1 MYKYKILILFIT
13 IGLISFGIYSCT
25 YSPRYT
31 SQNVIYGVASH
42 YGHNDGF
49 HGKRTANGDIYD
61 QNKFTAAHKTL
72 PLNTRI
78 KVTNLDLRN
87 RPTVILQVNDRGPY
101 IDGRDLDC
109 STAAA
114 KKLGFFNQGTANI
127 KIEILE
133 MGDNKYE
140 KK

>member
-1 MYKYKILILFIT
+1 MIKVK
-13 IGLISFGIYSCT
+13 IGLIVFIIGILFLLVYSCT

-31 SQNVIYGVASH
+31 SQTIIYGVASH

-61 QNKFTAAHKTL
+61 QFKLTAAHKTL

-87 RPTVILQVNDRGPY
+87 KPSVILVINDRGPY
-101 IDGRDLDC
+101 IEGRDLDC

-114 KKLGFFNQGTANI
+114 KKLGFFNQGTAKI

-133 MGDNKYE
+133 MGNNKYE

>member
-31 SQNVIYGVASH
+31 SQNIIYGVASH

-49 HGKRTANGDIYD
+49 HGNRTANGDIYD
-61 QNKFTAAHKTL
+61 QNKLTAAHKTL
-72 PLNTRI
+72 PRNTRI

-87 RPTVILQVNDRGPY
+87 RPTVILRVNDRGPY

-114 KKLGFFNQGTANI
+114 KKLGFFNQGIANI